1 MDPPDGP
8 HLPDDGDGVV
18 AEVLRYLQAHP
29 NAADTIEGI
38 TRWWLAPTLGTVSAE
53 ALERALAR
61 LMESGHVKR
70 DALGDGR
77 FVYRRGPGIQ
87 MDKTRTN

>member
-1 MDPPDGP
+1 MHPPDSA

-18 AEVLRYLQAHP
+18 AEVVRYLQAHP
-29 NAADTIEGI
+29 HAADTIEGI
-38 TRWWLAPTLGTVSAE
+38 RRWWLAPTLGAVSAD

-61 LMESGHVKR
+61 LMESGHVQR

-77 FVYRRGPGIQ
+77 FVYRRGP
-87 MDKTRTN
+87 KSNLERTPTN